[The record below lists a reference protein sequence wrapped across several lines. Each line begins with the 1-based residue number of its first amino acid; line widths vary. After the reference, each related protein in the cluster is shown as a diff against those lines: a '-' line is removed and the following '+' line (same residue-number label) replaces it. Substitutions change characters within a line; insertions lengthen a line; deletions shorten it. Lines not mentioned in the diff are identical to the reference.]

1 MVSKKY
7 NVKGFDCANCALHAE
22 DLLNKNES
30 IEKASINFLSGK
42 LEISYKDKPFSIK
55 ELNQVINKIS
65 DDHLV
70 VTEYVDDS
78 PKKTKVFNKEV
89 IFLISRIVLS
99 TILLLVG
106 VFAIKP
112 FASTL
117 FSWQWIIMILVYI
130 TAYLIISYD
139 HFVKLFRNVI
149 HFKNIVNESLLML
162 LASLGAFC
170 IQEYPEAILVMILA
184 QVGEVFEEI
193 SVNQSKNSIIDTIDT
208 RPKTA
213 IKLIG
218 DKRETVLA
226 KNLKIGDIIIIRV
239 GDVITNDGEVVNG
252 EGDVDVSSIT
262 GEFVPVHVSK
272 NNELMSGSLLKTGSI
287 EMKVTKT
294 FEDSTTSKILAM
306 AMESNDHK
314 SKAETFI
321 DKFARLYVPIIFGI
335 ALVTAVIPPLFICG
349 INGTWTW
356 DIWYQYIYSGL
367 TLLVIGCPCA
377 IVISVPL
384 AYFMGIGLASKN
396 GIIIKGS
403 NYLDRIN
410 EISEVVMDKTGTLTT
425 GEFSVTNEHFE
436 NIDKDTF
443 EELLFIGENNSSHPI
458 AKAIIKYINIQ
469 KPLQRP
475 INFKEQGGL
484 GVSYEHNNKEVLIGS
499 VALLRSKN
507 INVAEVSSN
516 LTIMYVSYDNNYV
529 GYVELEDTPKEN
541 SKSTIAYLSSH
552 GIKTLMLTGG
562 KATSA
567 QYMSDYLGIKEY
579 YADLL
584 PEDKI
589 NYLKEEI
596 SHKSKNKAVAF
607 VGDGINDSPSII
619 LSDVGFAMGALGSE
633 AAIQN
638 ADVVLMNDDPKS
650 IVNSIKIAKITRN
663 KSIFNI
669 VFALVVKA
677 AIMVLSFIPGV
688 NLPMWVA
695 VLSDTGL
702 SMLLIIN
709 SILIILRKIK

>member
-1 MVSKKY
+1 MVSRKY

-184 QVGEVFEEI
+184 QIGEVFEEI

-208 RPKTA
+208 RPKSV

-218 DKRETVLA
+218 DKRETTLA
-226 KNLKIGDIIIIRV
+226 KNLIIGDVILIRV
-239 GDVITNDGEVVNG
+239 GDVITNDGEVFNG
-252 EGDVDVSSIT
+252 EGDLDVSSIT
-262 GEFVPVHVSK
+262 GEFVPVHVTKK
-272 NNELMSGSLLKTGSI
+272 NEIMSGSTLRSGSI
-287 EMKVTKT
+287 ELKVTKT

-335 ALVTAVIPPLFICG
+335 ALFTAVIPPLFIG
-349 INGTWTW
+349 IINGTRTW
-356 DIWYQYIYSGL
+356 EIWYQFIYNGL
-367 TLLVIGCPCA
+367 TILVIGCPCA

-410 EISEVVMDKTGTLTT
+410 EINEVVMDKTGTLTT
-425 GEFSVTNEHFE
+425 GEFSVVNVHYEDV
-436 NIDKDTF
+436 DKETF
-443 EELLFIGENNSSHPI
+443 KKLLYIGENNSSHPI
-458 AKAIIKYINIQ
+458 AKAIVKYVDIK
-469 KPLQRP
+469 KPLGKP
-475 INFKEQGGL
+475 INLKEQGGL
-484 GVSYEHNNKEVLIGS
+484 GISYDYEDKEVLIGS
-499 VALLRSKN
+499 IALLRTKN
-507 INVAEVSSN
+507 IKVSEVSSN
-516 LTIMYVSYDNNYV
+516 LTIMYVSYDNKYI

-541 SKSTIAYLSSH
+541 SKSTISYLSSH
-552 GIKTLMLTGG
+552 GIRTLMLTGG

-567 QYMSDYLGIKEY
+567 QYMSDYLGINEY
-579 YADLL
+579 HADLL
-584 PEDKI
+584 PEDKLR
-589 NYLKEEI
+589 YLKEEI
-596 SHKSKNKAVAF
+596 SHKAKNKAVAF

-619 LSDVGFAMGALGSE
+619 LSDVGFAMGALGSD

-650 IVNSIKIAKITRN
+650 IIKSIKIAKMTRN
-663 KSIFNI
+663 KSMFNLI
-669 VFALVVKA
+669 FALTIKVT
-677 AIMVLSFIPGV
+677 IMVLSFVPVI

-709 SILIILRKIK
+709 SILIIFRKIK

>member
-1 MVSKKY
+1 MITKKY
-7 NVKGFDCANCALHAE
+7 TVKGFDCANCALHAE
-22 DLLNKNES
+22 DLLNKNEK
-30 IEKASINFLSGK
+30 IEKASINFLASK
-42 LEISYKDKPFSIK
+42 LEITYKDKVFSNK
-55 ELNQVINKIS
+55 ELNVVINKIS

-70 VTEYVDDS
+70 VTEEKDS
-78 PKKTKVFNKEV
+78 SPQKTKIFNKEV
-89 IFLISRIVLS
+89 VILISRIVVS
-99 TILLLVG
+99 SILLLIG

-112 FASTL
+112 FAFTL
-117 FSWQWIIMILVYI
+117 YSWQWILMLCVYI
-130 TAYLIISYD
+130 LSYLIISYD
-139 HFVKLFRNVI
+139 HFIKFFRNVI
-149 HFKNIVNESLLML
+149 HFKNVINESLLML
-162 LASLGAFC
+162 IASLGAFC

-184 QVGEVFEEI
+184 QIGEVFEEI

-213 IKLIG
+213 IKLVG
-218 DKRETVLA
+218 DKRETVHA
-226 KNLKIGDIIIIRV
+226 KELNVGDIILIRV
-239 GDVITNDGEVVNG
+239 GDVIPNDGEVING
-252 EGDVDVSSIT
+252 EGDIDVSSII
-262 GEFVPVHVSK
+262 GEFVPVHIVKDSK
-272 NNELMSGSLLKTGSI
+272 IMSGSVLKSGSI
-287 EMKVTKT
+287 DLKVTAT
-294 FEDSTTSKILAM
+294 YEDSTTSKILTM

-314 SKAETFI
+314 SKAENFI

-335 ALVTAVIPPLFICG
+335 ALITAVIPPLFICG

-356 DIWYQYIYSGL
+356 EIWYKYIYSGL
-367 TLLVIGCPCA
+367 TILVIGCPCA

-425 GEFSVTNEHFE
+425 GQFSVVNEHYE

-443 EELLFIGENNSSHPI
+443 HEILYIGESNSTHPI
-458 AKAIIKYINIQ
+458 AKAIVDYVNIQ

-475 INFKEQGGL
+475 LNFKEKGGL
-484 GVSYEHNNKEVLIGS
+484 GVSYEYNNKVVLIGS
-499 VALLRSKN
+499 IALLKKN
-507 INVAEVSSN
+507 KVDVYEVNSN
-516 LTIMYVSYDNNYV
+516 ATILYVSLDGSYV

-541 SKSTIAYLSSH
+541 SKTTIAYLSSH

-562 KATSA
+562 KASSA
-567 QYMSDYLGIKEY
+567 QYMADYLGIEEY
-579 YADLL
+579 HADLL

-589 NYLKEEI
+589 SYLENEI
-596 SHKSKNKAVAF
+596 SLRNKKQAVAF

-650 IVNSIKIAKITRN
+650 IVTSIKVAKITRN

-669 VFALVVKA
+669 IFALLIKA
-677 AIMVLSFIPGV
+677 SIMVLSFIPSFT
-688 NLPMWVA
+688 LPMWIA

-709 SILIILRKIK
+709 SILIIRRKVK